1 MKRTLLVFLMLMGCL
16 FFAQVDIKDVS
27 PVLDIYVPVSFVIE
41 NKIMELDENGNFRGG
56 LLTTRFDIA
65 QYIYRT
71 IKTFQLDELTKRL
84 STISDAQKET
94 FAKTAGLEA
103 AYKTYDQRLRE
114 IENAT
119 VNLQSQIDKLSQELF
134 SQLQKQFLDYVKAQE
149 NQLGKIDALTSRI
162 DALEK
167 LSSELFKQAQSQQSE
182 LEAISKEQ
190 TNIKNQLAGLSQQL
204 STMKISLDTLN
215 KKFDQLSS
223 DLASFKDSTK
233 NEFNAFSILIDQK
246 ISASEG
252 KMNFTLKSMQNE
264 LALQKKELMDRAE
277 EMNKLKQQLQE
288 VQARLATLE
297 GFASKQQVQE
307 LRSQL
312 NELTQKASKI
322 EEDLKNLENKLVSF
336 DISRL
341 QKRIEELEVKNKT
354 LESNLNM
361 AYIIGGVGIAVGLLA
376 LIFAMGR

>member
-1 MKRTLLVFLMLMGCL
+1 MKRTLLVFLLLLTCL
-16 FFAQVDIKDVS
+16 LFAQVDIKDVS

-84 STISDAQKET
+84 STISDAQKEIS
-94 FAKTAGLEA
+94 AKTAGLEA

-119 VNLQSQIDKLSQELF
+119 MNLQNQIDKLSQELF
-134 SQLQKQFLDYVKAQE
+134 SQLQKQFLDYIKAQE
-149 NQLGKIDALTSRI
+149 NQLGKIDALTARV

-167 LSSELFKQAQSQQSE
+167 LSSELFKQAQSQQSD
-182 LEAISKEQ
+182 LEAFTKEQ
-190 TNIKNQLAGLSQQL
+190 TNIKNQLANLSQQL
-204 STMKISLDTLN
+204 SVMKISVETLS
-215 KKFDQLSS
+215 KKLDQLSS

-233 NEFNAFSILIDQK
+233 NEFNAFSNLIDQK
-246 ISASEG
+246 ISVSEG
-252 KMNFTLKSMQNE
+252 KLNFTLKSMQNE

-277 EMNKLKQQLQE
+277 EVSKLKQQLQE
-288 VQARLATLE
+288 VQSRLTTLE

-307 LRSQL
+307 LRNQFD
-312 NELTQKASKI
+312 ELTQKASKI
-322 EEDLKNLENKLVSF
+322 EEELKNLENKLVSF
-336 DISRL
+336 DISKL
-341 QKRIEELEVKNKT
+341 QKRIEELEMKSKT

>member
-149 NQLGKIDALTSRI
+149 NQLGKIDALTSRV

>member
-1 MKRTLLVFLMLMGCL
+1 MLLVFLLSMGCL

-84 STISDAQKET
+84 STLSDAQKEI

-119 VNLQSQIDKLSQELF
+119 VNLQNQIDKLSQELF
-134 SQLQKQFLDYVKAQE
+134 SQLQKQFLDYIKAQE
-149 NQLGKIDALTSRI
+149 NQLGKIDALTARV

-167 LSSELFKQAQSQQSE
+167 LSSELFKQAQSQQSD

-190 TNIKNQLAGLSQQL
+190 DKHQKSTRRPFTATVHNEDLRGNAQQEVG
-204 STMKISLDTLN
+204 S
-215 KKFDQLSS
+215 
-223 DLASFKDSTK
+223 
-233 NEFNAFSILIDQK
+233 
-246 ISASEG
+246 
-252 KMNFTLKSMQNE
+252 
-264 LALQKKELMDRAE
+264 ALQRSG
-277 EMNKLKQQLQE
+277 KLQ
-288 VQARLATLE
+288 
-297 GFASKQQVQE
+297 G
-307 LRSQL
+307 L
-312 NELTQKASKI
+312 NEERVQRFFKLDRSEDIRIRRKVELHI
-322 EEDLKNLENKLVSF
+322 EEHAE
-336 DISRL
+336 RT
-341 QKRIEELEVKNKT
+341 RITKERVD
-354 LESNLNM
+354 
-361 AYIIGGVGIAVGLLA
+361 G
-376 LIFAMGR
+376 

>member
-71 IKTFQLDELTKRL
+71 IKTFQLDELNKRL
-84 STISDAQKET
+84 STISDAQKEI

-149 NQLGKIDALTSRI
+149 NQLGKIDALTSRV

-182 LEAISKEQ
+182 LEAFSKEQ
-190 TNIKNQLAGLSQQL
+190 TNIKNQLLNLSQQL

>member
-1 MKRTLLVFLMLMGCL
+1 MKRTLLVFLLSMGCL
-16 FFAQVDIKDVS
+16 FFAQVSIKDVS

-71 IKTFQLDELTKRL
+71 IKTFQLDELNKRL
-84 STISDAQKET
+84 STISDAQKEI
-94 FAKTAGLEA
+94 FAKIVGLEA

-119 VNLQSQIDKLSQELF
+119 VNLQNQIDKLSQELF

-149 NQLGKIDALTSRI
+149 NQLGKIDALTARV

-167 LSSELFKQAQSQQSE
+167 LSSELFKQTQSQQSN

-190 TNIKNQLAGLSQQL
+190 TNIKNQLANFSQQL
-204 STMKISLDTLN
+204 STMKISLEALN
-215 KKFDQLSS
+215 KKLDQFSS

-233 NEFNAFSILIDQK
+233 NEFNAFSNLINQK
-246 ISASEG
+246 ISTSEG
-252 KMNFTLKSMQNE
+252 KLNFTLKSMQNE

-277 EMNKLKQQLQE
+277 EVSKLKQQLQE
-288 VQARLATLE
+288 VQSRLTTLE

-307 LRSQL
+307 LRNQL

-322 EEDLKNLENKLVSF
+322 EEELKNLENKLVSF

-341 QKRIEELEVKNKT
+341 QKRIEELEVKSKT
-354 LESNLNM
+354 LESNLNT

>member
-1 MKRTLLVFLMLMGCL
+1 MKRTLLVFLLSMGCL
-16 FFAQVDIKDVS
+16 FFAQVSIKDVS

-71 IKTFQLDELTKRL
+71 IKTFQLDELNKRL
-84 STISDAQKET
+84 STISDAQKEI
-94 FAKTAGLEA
+94 FAKTVGLEA

-119 VNLQSQIDKLSQELF
+119 VNLQNQIDKLSQELF

-149 NQLGKIDALTSRI
+149 NQLGKIDALTARV

-167 LSSELFKQAQSQQSE
+167 LSSELFKQTQSQQSD

-190 TNIKNQLAGLSQQL
+190 TNIKNQLANLSQQL
-204 STMKISLDTLN
+204 STMKISLEALN
-215 KKFDQLSS
+215 KKLDQLSS

-233 NEFNAFSILIDQK
+233 NEFNAFSNLINQK
-246 ISASEG
+246 ISTSEG
-252 KMNFTLKSMQNE
+252 KLNFTLKSMQNE

-277 EMNKLKQQLQE
+277 EVSKLKQQLQE
-288 VQARLATLE
+288 VQSRLTTLE

-307 LRSQL
+307 LRNQL

-322 EEDLKNLENKLVSF
+322 EEELKNLENKLVSF

-341 QKRIEELEVKNKT
+341 QKRIEELEVKSKT

>member
-71 IKTFQLDELTKRL
+71 IKTFQLDELNKRL
-84 STISDAQKET
+84 STISDAQKEI

-149 NQLGKIDALTSRI
+149 NQLGKIDALTSRV

-182 LEAISKEQ
+182 LEAFSKEQ
-190 TNIKNQLAGLSQQL
+190 TNIKNQLLNLSQQL

-252 KMNFTLKSMQNE
+252 KMNFTLKSLQNE

>member
-84 STISDAQKET
+84 STLSDAQKEI

-149 NQLGKIDALTSRI
+149 NQLGKIDALTSRV

-182 LEAISKEQ
+182 LEAFSKEQ
-190 TNIKNQLAGLSQQL
+190 TNIKNQLLNLSQQL

>member
-71 IKTFQLDELTKRL
+71 IKTFQLDELNKRL

-149 NQLGKIDALTSRI
+149 NQLGKIDALTSRV

-182 LEAISKEQ
+182 LEAFSKEQ
-190 TNIKNQLAGLSQQL
+190 TNIKNQLLNLSQQL